1 MVVEWTPEMR
11 VARITGPSAR
21 TLAFVMVC
29 SAAGSILFLIILAL
43 GLATSG
49 SGYSGSTL
57 LIVAVVIG
65 ALCGALA
72 ITSELLLHYAVRKR
86 ELRAGYTT
94 SASGPV
100 RVPQVD
106 PRSNR
111 VIRSGGEAH
120 LDPDEYRRRLA
131 LARRSALRERQRS
144 EKHGG
149 DRGTG
154 DDWTMVIKDGLGR
167 PLVDGDAVVLLTAVK
182 FRKSSTVLEAG
193 TRLNGIRLAYE
204 RDDDKVVSAN
214 VLGVGKLNLRAG
226 SVKKA

>member
-1 MVVEWTPEMR
+1 MK
-11 VARITGPSAR
+11 VARIAGPSVR

-57 LIVAVVIG
+57 LTVAVIMG
-65 ALCGALA
+65 ALCGAIA
-72 ITSELLLHYAVRKR
+72 IASELLLHHSVRKR

-94 SASGPV
+94 SASGPL

-131 LARRSALRERQRS
+131 LARRSALRERQKS
-144 EKHGG
+144 EQHGG
-149 DRGTG
+149 TRPSDRGTG
-154 DDWTMVIKDGLGR
+154 DDWTRAIKDGLGR

-182 FRKSSTVLEAG
+182 FRKSSTVLEVG
-193 TRLNGIRLAYE
+193 TRLNGIRLAYD
-204 RDDDKVVSAN
+204 RDDDRVVSAN

-226 SVKKA
+226 SVKKV